1 MVRFRR
7 SDSTAAVSLTRA
19 TTSEAHGRYTIYV
32 EYRVDG
38 AWSETFQ
45 TYSSPR
51 FKLISPL
58 LLKHHDYLSVKTL
71 PQVKVSRTTML
82 KHQRVT
88 T

>member
-1 MVRFRR
+1 
-7 SDSTAAVSLTRA
+7 
-19 TTSEAHGRYTIYV
+19 
-32 EYRVDG
+32 VDG
-38 AWSETFQ
+38 AWSETFHVFRLE
-45 TYSSPR
+45 TYSLPR

-71 PQVKVSRTTML
+71 PQVKISRTTML

>member
-1 MVRFRR
+1 
-7 SDSTAAVSLTRA
+7 
-19 TTSEAHGRYTIYV
+19 
-32 EYRVDG
+32 VDG

-45 TYSSPR
+45 TVYSLPR

-71 PQVKVSRTTML
+71 PQVKISRTTML